1 MNGMPRA
8 STEASAALS
17 AGGPRRI
24 EAVVHV
30 SFAVLLVASAVR
42 YVMRHSPEENVLVLV
57 LSVTASALYAA
68 LALAPSGVKSRQ
80 GLGVAVLVA
89 WSALVV
95 LAPSF
100 AWCSLPLFFLFRAVF
115 SPAFS
120 SAAAGPSA
128 PRWGVRAATAV
139 LAAATAV
146 GLFRLSGYSDLA
158 MLLGPLAAGVLLTL
172 VSERIEEDAREQARL
187 EQTLSGTRAELAE
200 SQRRAGA
207 AEERARVSREIHD
220 TVTQGLASSL
230 LLLGAAQRSGHG
242 SAHQSAPERV
252 PPEVR
257 DATALLRESL
267 ADTRALVHDL
277 AAPGLDASPLPEALL
292 RAAARYVD
300 APRLTV
306 TGTPRE
312 VPAEVRHALLRVV
325 ASAAAN
331 VRRHAGP
338 AEVTLSVGFLPG
350 AVTVDVHDSGR
361 GFDPAAVPEPSAS
374 GGYGL
379 RAMRQRIEQLGGTFS
394 LETAPGEG
402 TVVAAEVPT
411 GFAGHE
417 EVGDPDD
424 GEAPAS
430 GGRAAS

>member
-1 MNGMPRA
+1 MHA
-8 STEASAALS
+8 
-17 AGGPRRI
+17 
-24 EAVVHV
+24 
-30 SFAVLLVASAVR
+30 SFAVLLVAAGVR
-42 YVMRHSPEENVLVLV
+42 YVMRHSPEENVPVLA
-57 LSVTASALYAA
+57 LSMTASALYAV
-68 LALAPSGVKSRQ
+68 LALVPAGAGARRAV
-80 GLGVAVLVA
+80 GVAVLAA

-115 SPAFS
+115 SSAVP
-120 SAAAGPSA
+120 AAAADGRAGHGFSGGRA
-128 PRWGVRAATAV
+128 VRAATAV
-139 LAAATAV
+139 LALATAV
-146 GLFRLSGYSDLA
+146 GLFKLSGYTDLA

-172 VSERIEEDAREQARL
+172 VSERIEEDARQQARL

-207 AEERARVSREIHD
+207 AEERTRVSREIHD

-230 LLLGAAQRSGHG
+230 LLLEAAQRSGG
-242 SAHQSAPERV
+242 GPGRE
-252 PPEVR
+252 EVR
-257 DATALLRESL
+257 DAAALLRESI

-292 RAAARYVD
+292 RAAARYVEE
-300 APRLTV
+300 PRLHV
-306 TGTPRE
+306 SGVPRE

-338 AEVTLSVGFLPG
+338 AEVTLSVAFLPD

-361 GFDPAAVPEPSAS
+361 GFDPAAVAEPSAS

-379 RAMRQRIEQLGGTFS
+379 RAMRQRIEQLGGAFS
-394 LETAPGEG
+394 VESAPGEG
-402 TVVAAEVPT
+402 TIVAAEVPT
-411 GFAGHE
+411 GGHDGDTADGGGARAG
-417 EVGDPDD
+417 GDPT
-424 GEAPAS
+424 AS
-430 GGRAAS
+430 GGGPAS

>member
-1 MNGMPRA
+1 MGGMPVPRTA
-8 STEASAALS
+8 AGAAISAA
-17 AGGPRRI
+17 GPRRI
-24 EAVVHV
+24 EAVVHA
-30 SFAVLLVASAVR
+30 SFAVLLVAAGVR
-42 YVMRHSPEENVLVLV
+42 YVMRHSPEENILVLV

-68 LALAPSGVKSRQ
+68 LALVPAGAGARRA
-80 GLGVAVLVA
+80 LGVAVLAA
-89 WSALVV
+89 WSALVL

-100 AWCSLPLFFLFRAVF
+100 AWCSLPLFFLFRSVF
-115 SPAFS
+115 SGSAFS
-120 SAAAGPSA
+120 GSASGRA
-128 PRWGVRAATAV
+128 VRAATAV
-139 LAAATAV
+139 LAVATAV

-187 EQTLSGTRAELAE
+187 EQKLSGTRAELAE

-230 LLLGAAQRSGHG
+230 LLLEAAQRSGG
-242 SAHQSAPERV
+242 DPARS
-252 PPEVR
+252 EVR
-257 DATALLRESL
+257 EAAALLRESL

-277 AAPGLDASPLPEALL
+277 AAPGLDATPLPEALV
-292 RAAARYVD
+292 RAAARYVE
-300 APRLTV
+300 APRLHV
-306 TGTPRE
+306 AGTPRE

-338 AEVTLSVGFLPG
+338 AEVTLSVGYLPD

-361 GFDPAAVPEPSAS
+361 GFDPAAVAEPSAA

-379 RAMRQRIEQLGGTFS
+379 RAMRQRIEQLGGAFS
-394 LETAPGEG
+394 VESSPGEG
-402 TVVAAEVPT
+402 TIVAAEVPT
-411 GFAGHE
+411 AF
-417 EVGDPDD
+417 GDPHD
-424 GEAPAS
+424 GGAPPGGDPPALGEGPAS
-430 GGRAAS
+430 

>member
-1 MNGMPRA
+1 MGGMPVPRTA
-8 STEASAALS
+8 AGAAISAA
-17 AGGPRRI
+17 GPRRI
-24 EAVVHV
+24 EAVVHA
-30 SFAVLLVASAVR
+30 SFAVLLVAAGVR
-42 YVMRHSPEENVLVLV
+42 YVMRHSPEENILVLV

-68 LALAPSGVKSRQ
+68 LALVPAGAGARRA
-80 GLGVAVLVA
+80 LGVAVLAA
-89 WSALVV
+89 WSALVL

-100 AWCSLPLFFLFRAVF
+100 AWCSLPLFFLFRSVF
-115 SPAFS
+115 SGSAFS
-120 SAAAGPSA
+120 GSASGRA
-128 PRWGVRAATAV
+128 VRAATAV
-139 LAAATAV
+139 LAVATAV

-230 LLLGAAQRSGHG
+230 LLLEAAQRSGTG
-242 SAHQSAPERV
+242 SAKDARLPS
-252 PPEVR
+252 EVR
-257 DATALLRESL
+257 DAAALLRESL

-277 AAPGLDASPLPEALL
+277 AAPGLDASPLPEALA
-292 RAAARYVD
+292 RAAARYV
-300 APRLTV
+300 AEPRLHV
-306 TGTPRE
+306 SGTPRD
-312 VPAEVRHALLRVV
+312 VPAEVQHALLRVV

-331 VRRHAGP
+331 VHRHAGP
-338 AEVTLSVGFLPG
+338 AEVTLTVGFLPD

-361 GFDPAAVPEPSAS
+361 GFNPSAVPEPSPS

-379 RAMRQRIEQLGGTFS
+379 RAMRQRVEQLGGTFS
-394 LETAPGEG
+394 VESAPGEG

-411 GFAGHE
+411 GSGETA
-417 EVGDPDD
+417 DD
-424 GEAPAS
+424 GGSPD
-430 GGRAAS
+430 GGPSTPGEGPKS

>member
-1 MNGMPRA
+1 M
-8 STEASAALS
+8 
-17 AGGPRRI
+17 
-24 EAVVHV
+24 
-30 SFAVLLVASAVR
+30 
-42 YVMRHSPEENVLVLV
+42 
-57 LSVTASALYAA
+57 
-68 LALAPSGVKSRQ
+68 
-80 GLGVAVLVA
+80 
-89 WSALVV
+89 
-95 LAPSF
+95 
-100 AWCSLPLFFLFRAVF
+100 
-115 SPAFS
+115 
-120 SAAAGPSA
+120 
-128 PRWGVRAATAV
+128 
-139 LAAATAV
+139 
-146 GLFRLSGYSDLA
+146 
-158 MLLGPLAAGVLLTL
+158 
-172 VSERIEEDAREQARL
+172 
-187 EQTLSGTRAELAE
+187 
-200 SQRRAGA
+200 
-207 AEERARVSREIHD
+207 
-220 TVTQGLASSL
+220 
-230 LLLGAAQRSGHG
+230 
-242 SAHQSAPERV
+242 

-257 DATALLRESL
+257 DATARLRESR